1 MTSCFSLVT
10 GPTSEPI
17 SLTEAK
23 AFLRIT
29 PPALS
34 SGYAQ
39 AAIGANDIPL
49 RNGGSIDN
57 GKLAAAFV
65 QSGRASIKSATL
77 VLRKI
82 GTLAAGKKLT
92 LTLKAD
98 TAGIPGATLGTAGT
112 VDIDSTVGADYGA
125 VGFVFAT
132 AVDLAAG
139 TRYHLELTGDY
150 TAGAS
155 NQVQWRAMTV
165 ASTGNAL
172 IYDSGWA
179 ASPTLDF
186 EVSLSQYEDAEDD
199 LLASFISVARE
210 TVENFTNLALISQ
223 AWKYTA
229 HRWPDRTH
237 GYFRNYRYADDW
249 RIIELCPSPLIAVQ
263 SVKYYPADGT
273 AQIDFDQA
281 KYVVVTTARP
291 GSAVLAYGESWPALC
306 DRPDAIEVNFTAGYA
321 SAAAIPAALINALKL
336 VLSYLYDNRGAVATN
351 SPAELMD
358 AIPAAKHLLISQRVG
373 GFIA

>member
-1 MTSCFSLVT
+1 M
-10 GPTSEPI
+10 
-17 SLTEAK
+17 
-23 AFLRIT
+23 FLRIT
-29 PPALS
+29 TPALS

-39 AAIGANDIPL
+39 ATIGMNDIPL

-77 VLRKI
+77 QLRKI

-98 TAGIPGATLGTAGT
+98 TSGVPGAILGTAGA
-112 VDIDSTVGADYGA
+112 VDIDSIVGTGYGS
-125 VGFVFAT
+125 VEFVFAT
-132 AVDLAAG
+132 AVDLADG

-150 TAGAS
+150 TASAS
-155 NQVQWRAMTV
+155 NQVQWRALAV
-165 ASTGNAL
+165 ASAGNAL
-172 IYDSGWA
+172 IYDFGWVA
-179 ASPTLDF
+179 AATLDF

-199 LLASFISVARE
+199 LLAALISTARE
-210 TVENFTNLALISQ
+210 IVENFTNLALISQ

-229 HRWPDRTH
+229 HRWPERSH

-273 AQIDFDQA
+273 AQTDLDPA
-281 KYVVVTTARP
+281 KYVVVTAARP
-291 GSAVLAYGESWPALC
+291 GSAVLAYGESWPALY

-321 SAAAIPAALINALKL
+321 GVAEIPAALINALKL

-358 AIPAAKHLLISQRVG
+358 AIPAAKHLLISQRIG